1 MRAPDPQGRIRREAD
16 RGRVTSI
23 GFMVIWLIF
32 WGAAIFIAIW
42 ALGGSAWSGD
52 IGAAAFLVVWIAAA
66 GFGLLNG
73 IRRLVGLARGDPVRQ
88 RRLRPNRWNDGMG
101 PPDA

>member
-1 MRAPDPQGRIRREAD
+1 MAEPT
-16 RGRVTSI
+16 RGRRVSI

-52 IGAAAFLVVWIAAA
+52 FGAAIFLVIWIAAA
-66 GFGLLNG
+66 GFGLAQG
-73 IRRLVGLARGDPVRQ
+73 IRRLVGLASGGPARK
-88 RRLRPNRWNDGMG
+88 RRLRPNEWKDGMD
-101 PPDA
+101 PPER